1 MENLTRRQFLI
12 ASGVTG
18 AAAIAAGAAGLS
30 IYELLGRAADPSTA
44 EEYRNKPK
52 LVIVT
57 LYGGN
62 DGLNTLIPYAD
73 PEYYKV
79 RPELAYPQERVL
91 HLDDRLGLNPV
102 MDGFATLWGAR
113 QLAIVRGVGYPRPDR
128 SHFRSM
134 DIWQTAQPVAP
145 VRTGWVGRWL
155 DGTESPVEAAVSFE
169 SVLPPL
175 LVGETRS
182 GACVSVDGLALPG
195 GISTDMVAAL
205 GAHQEGE
212 SALRARAATS
222 FNDLLKIENLVAEAQ
237 RAAGPSAAANNQ
249 VSGTGTGG
257 ASSLSAQLGLVAQCV
272 EAGVPTSVY
281 SVSLGGFD
289 THAEEIAGHEQLL
302 TELDSALTEFVTR
315 LARTESGQLTTVLVY
330 SEFGRRVRANASDG
344 TDHGTAGPVFVLG
357 PRVNGGFYGEQPSLT
372 DLDDGDLKA
381 TVDFRDVLGTALS
394 DVLGADPNK
403 YLYDYTPA
411 VLPLIRPFTDPSAS
425 ASPAS

>member
-1 MENLTRRQFLI
+1 MENLTRRRFLI

-30 IYELLGRAADPSTA
+30 LYDLLSRADPDEA
-44 EEYRNKPK
+44 AANRKKPK

-62 DGLNTLIPYAD
+62 DGLNTLIPYGD

-79 RPELAYPQERVL
+79 RPELAYPAERVL
-91 HLDDRLGLNPV
+91 PLDDRLGLNPV
-102 MDGFATLWGAR
+102 MGGLAGLWKSQ
-113 QLAIVRGVGYPRPDR
+113 QLAVVRGVGYPRPDR

-134 DIWQTAQPVAP
+134 DIWQTAQPKAP
-145 VRTGWVGRWL
+145 IRTGWVGRWL
-155 DGTESPVEAAVSFE
+155 DGTQAPVEAAVSFE

-182 GACVSVDGLALPG
+182 GACISVGGLALPL
-195 GISTDMVAAL
+195 GITTEMVSAFGRQQA
-205 GAHQEGE
+205 GE
-212 SALRARAATS
+212 SALQARVATS
-222 FNDLLKIENLVAEAQ
+222 YSDLIKMDSLVAEAQ
-237 RAAGPSAAANNQ
+237 KVATPSAGADTHLP
-249 VSGTGTGG
+249 GTGTGG

-272 EAGVPTSVY
+272 EAGVPTTVY

-302 TELDSALTEFVTR
+302 KELDRALTEFVNR
-315 LARTESGQLTTVLVY
+315 MAGSEGGQRTTVLVY

-344 TDHGTAGPVFVLG
+344 TDHGTAGPVFVMG

-372 DLDDGDLKA
+372 DLDAGDLKA
-381 TVDFRDVLGTALS
+381 TVDFRDVFGTALH
-394 DVLGADPNK
+394 DVMGADPNR
-403 YLYDYTPA
+403 YLFDYTPTL
-411 VLPLIRPFTDPSAS
+411 LPLIKPEAS
-425 ASPAS
+425 ATPAS